1 MVALQIHHALRRP
14 RRVVAWYDRGRCVQ
28 PVEQRLGLFEIWGV
42 EALSKLVI
50 DGRKEVGRL
59 LSFVEAVACC
69 CSSQINRHVY

>member
-1 MVALQIHHALRRP
+1 
-14 RRVVAWYDRGRCVQ
+14 VQ